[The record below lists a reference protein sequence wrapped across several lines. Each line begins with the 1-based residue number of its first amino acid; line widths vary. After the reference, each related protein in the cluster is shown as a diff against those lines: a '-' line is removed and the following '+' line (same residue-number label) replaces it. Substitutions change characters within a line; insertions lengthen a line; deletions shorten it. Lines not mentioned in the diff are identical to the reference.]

1 MEDALLDNFDFERR
15 KAKKNLIIYALT
27 TLILLSTTIIFIIL
41 YFDEKNDNDDDDEY
55 YDESPKK
62 DPDHDDETP
71 QKEFL
76 TLWEDNYPKTTL
88 IEFVNKISDES
99 NPDFVKKED
108 RIAVFDLDGTLFQ
121 ETDPT
126 YTDLKLFKY
135 RVLDDY
141 DYKDKATDE
150 EKEIASEIANL
161 KPGDELKYNP
171 RQAELNAIIFKDMTL
186 EQFYAYVQKFLEQE
200 SDGYNNMKRGDAF
213 YKPMVEVIDYLQNN
227 DFTVYIVSGS
237 DRFLVRAIVERY
249 KDIKIDKNNIIG
261 TDVKVVGKD
270 QNNTD
275 GFDYTLKKD
284 EELIFNG
291 TLIEKNLYFNKVTN
305 IIREIG
311 KIPILSFGN
320 SNGDSSMANLV
331 ISNGRGLAFMLLC
344 DDGDREIE
352 IGDKVEDM
360 KKLCKEN
367 DWIEVSMK
375 NDWRTIY
382 GYNVTKKS

>member
-71 QKEFL
+71 QKVFL

-344 DDGDREIE
+344 DDGLREIE
-352 IGDKVEDM
+352 IEDKVKEM
-360 KKLCKEN
+360 EKLCKEN

-375 NDWRTIY
+375 NDWKTIY

>member
-41 YFDEKNDNDDDDEY
+41 YFDEKNDNDDDEY

-76 TLWEDNYPKTTL
+76 TLWKDNSPKTTL

-135 RVLDDY
+135 RVLDDE

-150 EKEIASEIANL
+150 EKKFAKLIKDL
-161 KPGDELKYNP
+161 KPGEEFDYNP
-171 RQAELNAIIFKDMTL
+171 RQAELNAKIFKDMTI
-186 EQFYAYVQKFLEQE
+186 EQFYDYAQKFLEQE

-311 KIPILSFGN
+311 KIPLLSFGN
-320 SNGDSSMANLV
+320 SSGDSSMANLV
-331 ISNGRGLAFMLLC
+331 ISNKGLAFMLLC
-344 DDGDREIE
+344 DDDVRETKI
-352 IGDKVEDM
+352 DYKVTSMEE
-360 KKLCKEN
+360 LCIQN
-367 DWIEVSMK
+367 GWIKVSMK
-375 NDWRTIY
+375 DDWKTIY
-382 GYNVTKKS
+382 GENVSKK

>member
-41 YFDEKNDNDDDDEY
+41 YFDEKNDNDDDEY

-76 TLWEDNYPKTTL
+76 TLWKDNSPKTTL

-135 RVLDDY
+135 RVLDDE

-150 EKEIASEIANL
+150 EKKFAKLIKDL
-161 KPGDELKYNP
+161 KPGEEFDYNP
-171 RQAELNAIIFKDMTL
+171 RQAELNAKIFKDMTI
-186 EQFYAYVQKFLEQE
+186 EQFYDYAQNFLEQE

-311 KIPILSFGN
+311 KIPLLSFGN
-320 SNGDSSMANLV
+320 SSGDSSMANLV
-331 ISNGRGLAFMLLC
+331 ISNKGLAFMLLC
-344 DDGDREIE
+344 DDDVRETKI
-352 IGDKVEDM
+352 DYKVTSMEE
-360 KKLCKEN
+360 LCIQN
-367 DWIEVSMK
+367 GWIKVSMK
-375 NDWRTIY
+375 DDWKTIY
-382 GYNVTKKS
+382 GENVSKK